1 MTLAVTLTDQVLLR
15 VPEVARALGLGRS
28 TIHRLIREGRLKAI
42 KIDRATR
49 ISREEV
55 QAFVQRQSEV

>member
-55 QAFVQRQSEV
+55 QAFVQRHSEV